1 MIQARSSLRNLE
13 PTILHWCQLTTLIR
27 NCCRDM
33 AAQGERQLEIL
44 TAFAGK
50 KKNSKSEN
58 QKTPSLAWMYS
69 QCAAPPKS
77 AEFSLFSRYS
87 GDVSKVPPH
96 GASAVSLLEINDGD
110 GEIRP
115 SYKVQTSHH
124 PHPAFESLPS
134 FIQVQAHG
142 DPPVRVVP
150 SLQLLS
156 TVFP

>member
-1 MIQARSSLRNLE
+1 MDVQPMRSTAEICRIFV
-13 PTILHWCQLTTLIR
+13 ILPLFGGR
-27 NCCRDM
+27 V
-33 AAQGERQLEIL
+33 
-44 TAFAGK
+44 
-50 KKNSKSEN
+50 
-58 QKTPSLAWMYS
+58 
-69 QCAAPPKS
+69 KS
-77 AEFSLFSRYS
+77 A
-87 GDVSKVPPH
+87 PH